1 MKKIKIIMMV
11 LVPILIG
18 MMNQYAEAQNNCP
31 SNKVRMFMGLK
42 GCGCNTC
49 QKICVDPVD
58 VPTYQANG
66 WSLTGCSKFCCG
78 GFFRNGEAIP
88 GIETSLTEIYPN
100 PASGTINISFT
111 LASDGEVTLDV
122 FDMTGRHVQNIAH
135 DLYEEDA
142 NEITWDASQLN
153 PGIYFLR
160 MKAGSYSATKRIS
173 VIK

>member
-1 MKKIKIIMMV
+1 MKKTIKIIMTV
-11 LVPILIG
+11 LALSV
-18 MMNQYAEAQNNCP
+18 MYQFAEAQSNCP
-31 SNKVRMFMGLK
+31 GNKIRMSTGLR

-49 QKICVDPVD
+49 QKKCVAPAD
-58 VPTYQANG
+58 TAAYLANG
-66 WSLTGCSKFCCG
+66 WYFGDCSKFCCG
-78 GFFRNGEAIP
+78 GFFRTGEAIP
-88 GIETSLTEIYPN
+88 VIETSLTEIYPN